1 MPKTAAIVAT
11 GRYLP
16 ECLVT
21 NDELRARFE
30 PLGKA
35 HVIDRFEVGSGI
47 LQRWYA
53 PDHWA
58 TSDLALPAARQALE
72 RAGRRPQEV
81 DLILLGTD
89 TPDQITPATSVVL
102 QDKLGARNAGTFDI
116 GCACASFPTALATAN
131 GLIATQ
137 PGLRTVLVVG
147 AYLMQRLADPQ
158 DPMVFFYGDG
168 AGAAVVEPADT
179 PGVIASAFLADGRY
193 ARHWGIPAGGTAEPA
208 SHEAVRAGRTRVR
221 LAERYPPEINDDG
234 WPEVMRRLGRAG
246 GFGPAAVDLAVFT
259 QVNRASIGIAC
270 ERLGLPRERA
280 PAVMDR
286 YGYTGSACVPIALD
300 DALER
305 GMAGPGD
312 LITLV
317 GSGVGYN
324 MAGVAV
330 RLDERLVRPGVAGS
344 GASLH

>member
-1 MPKTAAIVAT
+1 MPRTAAIVAT

-16 ECLVT
+16 ERLVT

-35 HVIDRFEVGSGI
+35 HLIDKFEAGSGI
-47 LQRWYA
+47 RQRWYA
-53 PDHWA
+53 PHDWA
-58 TSDLALPAARQALE
+58 TSDLALRAAEQALE
-72 RAGRRPQEV
+72 RAGRRAEDV

-89 TPDQITPATSVVL
+89 TPDRITPATSVIV
-102 QDKLGARNAGTFDI
+102 QAKLGAHHAGTFDI
-116 GCACASFPTALATAN
+116 GCACASFPTALATTN
-131 GLIATQ
+131 GLIATH

-147 AYLMQRLADPQ
+147 AYLMQRLADPE

-168 AGAAVVEPADT
+168 AGAAVVEPAQT
-179 PGVIASAFLADGRY
+179 GGVIASAFLADGRY
-193 ARHWGIPAGGTAEPA
+193 ADHWGIPAGGTAEPA
-208 SHEAVRAGRTRVR
+208 SHEAVGAGRTRVR
-221 LAERYPPEINDDG
+221 LSERYPPEINEEG
-234 WPEVMRRLGRAG
+234 WPEIMRRLGRAG
-246 GFGPAAVDLAVFT
+246 GFDPAAVDLAVFT
-259 QVNRASIGIAC
+259 QINQGSIGIAC
-270 ERLGLPRERA
+270 ERLGLPGERA
-280 PAVMDR
+280 PAVMGG

-305 GMAGPGD
+305 GLAGPGD

-330 RLDERLVRPGVAGS
+330 RLDARSRESMSYPD
-344 GASLH
+344 